1 MSRTQ
6 QFAGL
11 CAALGG
17 GVGVMALWAWGAG
30 VSDLLN
36 VAPAQVP
43 MAPATAIL
51 TALVALVILL
61 QGRRLPSA
69 WVRRFALGVAAL
81 TAATGFLALLR
92 PAFEWNSPF
101 EEWLSQ
107 THDRIGDIP
116 LGQMAPLTG
125 AAFFALAA
133 SIILRQPTLMR
144 RPWAGLASRL
154 LAVGVLLA
162 CAGVICGY
170 AIGHPWPHGGTTIPM
185 AQSTA
190 VAMALLATS
199 QSLLPLR
206 PGSELPRDHRPYLW
220 AHVAVATFLAVMIAA
235 FGALYMRYDQAHRR
249 QYAQETLESIGRLK
263 ATQIAEWRRER
274 FADGQFMARI
284 PAFAKA
290 VGAFIASDSVRASG
304 AEVAR
309 WLRHIKAGHRYEKVG
324 LFDDTG
330 TLRLSIEDSFE
341 TPLALEPD
349 LAAAASAPDRIV
361 MTSVRRAPG
370 APSPHIDFAFPLF
383 APGPT
388 PNRRLATILFRI
400 DPDQRLF
407 PIVREWP
414 TPSQTADTQFVERQD
429 GRVVFFN
436 EPRHA
441 TDANLTS
448 LDIASNPT
456 FPAAMAA
463 VGRTGL
469 VEGTD
474 LRGAAVLASIHPIP
488 DSSWILIVKMCRD
501 EIYAHVREQAWLV
514 VGITAALA
522 LASGLVV
529 RLGWRTRELLLV
541 RQNLS
546 SEHQR
551 LALAQRVEH
560 LMRGANDIIFLTDE
574 RFNIIEPNDRA
585 IESYGHSRQQ
595 FSAMSLRDLHTPE
608 ERARFPAQATQLAD
622 DGSARFET
630 VHRARD
636 GRTFPV
642 EASYRLLDVGGQR
655 LNLAIIRDISQRKAH
670 EAQIARLTRLYETL
684 SQINQTI
691 VRIRSREELFR
702 EVCRIAAEH
711 AGFHLV
717 WVGIVDPATARVV
730 PVARAGSAF
739 DYLDSITVYSDGRP
753 EGLGPAGTCIR
764 EGSPCIIRDFLA
776 DPRTAPWHAPARAR
790 GLRSCA
796 SFPIRIDGAV
806 IGALTVYSTDTD
818 FFQHREV
825 ELLMETALDISFALD
840 LLHNDERRRQA
851 EAELAIT
858 VRLLEAVNQHDDM
871 EGLIR
876 AATLLLR
883 DEFGLDAVGVR
894 LRHGDDFPYFETVG
908 FPPDFVR
915 AESTLCIRDPRG
927 QPLRDAE
934 GMPLLAC
941 MCGNVL
947 AGRFDPSQPF
957 FSPRGSF
964 WTNSTSDLLATT
976 TEADR
981 LTQTRDRCHDQGYES
996 VALVALRHRNETL
1009 GLFQFNDRKTAQ
1021 FSPQRISL
1029 FERLADH
1036 LAIAIAHRNDR
1047 TRLREGQEQL
1057 ARIAATVPG
1066 TIFSFLVR
1074 ADGSM
1079 AMPFA
1084 TESLHEIYGIQPEDV
1099 RTDATAAL
1107 AKIHPDHIDRV
1118 MASIRDA
1125 VQTLQPW
1132 RQEFIVRG
1140 TRDGDIWVEG
1150 HTVLHREPN
1159 GDTMAYGFLWDVTA
1173 RKRAELALQGS
1184 RAELSAIYHHAP
1196 IMMCLIDEDGRI
1208 AQLNDAARRF
1218 AGLHDGVEIGMRGG
1232 DLIGCLGALDDPRGC
1247 GFGPKC
1253 ARCTMRQVVMDTLAT
1268 GNAHIRV
1275 ETEPA
1280 IVRGNQTSDISLAV
1294 STARITVDGKH
1305 RVLLCIEDETARKKA
1320 ERELRQS
1327 ERRFRALVE
1336 NAPAGIFVQSEGRF
1350 AYLNRYAADMF
1361 GAASPAD
1368 LIGQPVIDRVH
1379 PEFRERVQERI
1390 RIVKDERQ
1398 PVPIMEETYFRL
1410 DGSSLDVEVSAV
1422 PMEFGGMAAALVF
1435 CRDIADR
1442 KRLEAQLFHAQKME
1456 AVGRLAGG
1464 ISHDLNNIL
1473 TVTMMNVSL
1482 LREMAA
1488 GQPEFEETL
1497 EDIDAVTRRASDL
1510 TRQLLLFSRRSV
1522 IQARALSPNELVAN
1536 LLKMLK
1542 RLTREHID
1550 LRYLPGRDLPLI
1562 RGDVGMLEQVVTN
1575 MVVNAQD
1582 AMPGGGTLTITS
1594 DLADIGAAESAS
1606 SPDARPGR
1614 FVRISIADTGCGM
1627 DDATLARIFEPFF
1640 TTKEAGKGTGL
1651 GLATAYGI
1659 VRQHG
1664 GWITVESAP
1673 SRGSTFRIFLPAAA
1687 APESESPRPEARTPT
1702 PKGGGETILLVE
1714 DESSVRRSLSS
1725 FLRRQGY
1732 RVIEAE
1738 SAARALDLWKSHA
1751 KEIDLLLSDMVMP
1764 GKMNGLE
1771 LARCL
1776 REMAPDLPV
1785 IISSGYSEVLAK
1797 QRGPTDVAYAPKP
1810 CAPQELAALIRRCL
1824 DRIPAAGDTP
1834 EQTSG

>member
-1 MSRTQ
+1 
-6 QFAGL
+6 
-11 CAALGG
+11 
-17 GVGVMALWAWGAG
+17 MALWAWGAG

-51 TALVALVILL
+51 IVLVALVLLL
-61 QGRRLPSA
+61 QQSRRPAALF
-69 WVRRFALGVAAL
+69 VHRLALGIAAL
-81 TAATGFLALLR
+81 TAAVGFFALLR
-92 PAFEWNSPF
+92 PAFDWNSPF

-107 THDRIGDIP
+107 TRDRIGEIP
-116 LGQMAPLTG
+116 LGQMSPLTG
-125 AAFFALAA
+125 AAFLALAA
-133 SIILRQPTLMR
+133 SIIFRQPALMR
-144 RPWAGLASRL
+144 RPWTGLASRL
-154 LAVGVLLA
+154 LAGGVLFW

-170 AIGHPWPHGGTTIPM
+170 AIGHPWLHGGTTIPM
-185 AQSTA
+185 ALSTA
-190 VAMALLATS
+190 IAMSLLATS
-199 QSLLPLR
+199 LSLLPWR
-206 PGSELPRDHRPYLW
+206 PESELPPDHRPHLW
-220 AHVAVATFLAVMIAA
+220 THVAVASSLAVMIAA
-235 FGALYMRYDQAHRR
+235 LGALYMRHDQTNRR
-249 QYAQETLESIGRLK
+249 LDAQETLKSVGQLK

-284 PAFAKA
+284 PAFTKA
-290 VGAFIASDSVRASG
+290 VDAFIARDSVKAGG

-309 WLRHIKAGHRYEKVG
+309 WLRHIKSGHRYEKVA

-330 TLRLSIEDSFE
+330 TLLLSIEDSFE
-341 TPLALEPD
+341 PPLALEPD
-349 LAAAASAPDRIV
+349 LAADASAPDRIV
-361 MTSVRRAPG
+361 MTSVRRDPG
-370 APSPHIDFAFPLF
+370 APSPHIDIAFPLS
-383 APGPT
+383 APDST
-388 PNRRLATILFRI
+388 PNRALATILFRVN
-400 DPDQRLF
+400 PDQHLF

-414 TPSQTADTQFVERQD
+414 TPSQTAETLLVERQD
-429 GRVVFFN
+429 GRAVFFSD
-436 EPRHA
+436 PHHA
-441 TDANLTS
+441 NDANLTS
-448 LDIASNPT
+448 ADLASNPT
-456 FPAAMAA
+456 LPTAMAA
-463 VGRTGL
+463 LGRTGI

-488 DSSWILIVKMCRD
+488 DSPWILIVKMHRD
-501 EIYAHVREQAWLV
+501 EIFAHVRERAWLV
-514 VGITAALA
+514 LGITIAVASV
-522 LASGLVV
+522 SGLIV
-529 RLGWRTRELLLV
+529 RLGWRTRELLLL

-546 SEHQR
+546 SER
-551 LALAQRVEH
+551 ERAALAQRVEH
-560 LMRGANDIIFLTDE
+560 LMKGANDIIFLVDE
-574 RFNIIEPNDRA
+574 KGRILEPNDRA
-585 IESYGHSRQQ
+585 IESYGYSREKLCG
-595 FSAMSLRDLHTPE
+595 MSLRDLRAPE
-608 ERARFPAQATQLAD
+608 ERARFPAQAAQLAG

-630 VHRARD
+630 VHMSKD

-642 EASYRLLDVGGQR
+642 EASHRLVDVGGQR
-655 LNLAIIRDISQRKAH
+655 LDLAIIRDISQRKAH
-670 EAQIARLTRLYETL
+670 EAQITRLTRLYETL

-702 EVCRIAAEH
+702 EVCRIAAEY

-730 PVARAGSAF
+730 PVARAGSAC
-739 DYLDSITVYSDGRP
+739 DYLDSIAVFSDTRP

-796 SFPIRIDGAV
+796 SFPIRVDGAV
-806 IGALTVYSTDTD
+806 IGALTVYSTDPD
-818 FFQHREV
+818 FFQDREV
-825 ELLMETALDISFALD
+825 ELLMETAIDISFALD
-840 LLHNDERRRQA
+840 LLHNDDRRRQA
-851 EAELAIT
+851 EAERAVT
-858 VRLLEAVNQHDDM
+858 VRLLEAVNRHDDM

-915 AESTLCIRDPRG
+915 AESTLCIRDPQG
-927 QPLRDAE
+927 QPQRDTE
-934 GMPLLAC
+934 GKPLLAC

-981 LTQTRDRCHDQGYES
+981 LTQTRNRCHDQGYES
-996 VALVALRHRNETL
+996 VALVALRHGNETL
-1009 GLFQFNDRKTAQ
+1009 GLLQFNDRRTAR
-1021 FSPQRISL
+1021 FGPQRISL

-1047 TRLREGQEQL
+1047 ARLREGQEQL

-1074 ADGSM
+1074 PDGSM

-1084 TESLHEIYGIQPEDV
+1084 TESLHEIYGIRPEDV
-1099 RTDATAAL
+1099 RTDATSAL
-1107 AKIHPDHIDRV
+1107 AKIHPDHIGRV
-1118 MASIRDA
+1118 MASIREA

-1173 RKRAELALQGS
+1173 RKRAEIALQGS

-1208 AQLNDAARRF
+1208 AQLNEAARRF

-1247 GFGPKC
+1247 GYGPKC

-1268 GNAHIRV
+1268 GKAHIRV

-1280 IVRGNQTSDISLAV
+1280 IVRGNRASDISLAV

-1327 ERRFRALVE
+1327 EHRFRALVE
-1336 NAPAGIFVQSEGRF
+1336 NAPAGIFVQTEGRF
-1350 AYLNRYAADMF
+1350 AYLNRYATAMF
-1361 GAASPAD
+1361 GAASPTD

-1379 PEFRERVQERI
+1379 PEFRARVQERI
-1390 RIVKDERQ
+1390 RTVRDERQ
-1398 PVPIMEETYFRL
+1398 PVPIMEETYCRL
-1410 DGSSLDVEVSAV
+1410 DGSTLDVEVSAV

-1442 KRLEAQLFHAQKME
+1442 KRLEAQLFHAQRME

-1522 IQARALSPNELVAN
+1522 IQARSLSPNELISN

-1550 LRYLPGRDLPLI
+1550 LQYLPGQDLPLI
-1562 RGDVGMLEQVVTN
+1562 RGDIGMLEQVVTN
-1575 MVVNAQD
+1575 IVVNAQD
-1582 AMPGGGTLTITS
+1582 AMPSGGRLTITS
-1594 DLADIGAAESAS
+1594 DLADIPAAQRPT

-1627 DDATLARIFEPFF
+1627 DDPTLAKIFEPFF
-1640 TTKEAGKGTGL
+1640 TTKEPGKGTGL

-1659 VRQHG
+1659 VKQHG

-1687 APESESPRPEARTPT
+1687 APESEFPRAHTRAPI
-1702 PKGGGETILLVE
+1702 PKGGDETILLVE
-1714 DESSVRRSLSS
+1714 DESSVRRSLSA

-1732 RVIEAE
+1732 RVVEAE
-1738 SAARALDLWKSHA
+1738 NATRALDVWKSHA
-1751 KEIDLLLSDMVMP
+1751 HGVDLLLSDMVMP
-1764 GKMNGLE
+1764 GQMNGLE

-1776 REMAPDLPV
+1776 REEAPDLPV
-1785 IISSGYSEVLAK
+1785 IISSGYSEVLAR
-1797 QRGPTDVAYAPKP
+1797 QQGPTDVAYAPKP
-1810 CAPQELAALIRRCL
+1810 CAPHELAALIRRCL
-1824 DRIPAAGDTP
+1824 DQAPGSESASDNTR
-1834 EQTSG
+1834 EKSS